1 MNATVGSTVVY
12 ESAEA
17 KEAAFKAR
25 KNEAAKRM
33 LARKAEAMQKLIAL
47 AMKVG
52 TAEEKAAAQY
62 LLPHPV
68 GPRGPN
74 VAEAIREAGE
84 MHEDEVF
91 KAFHLGRTE
100 MKRVLKANPEMTFRD
115 GYYTF

>member
-1 MNATVGSTVVY
+1 MDKTVVGTTVVF

-17 KEAAFKAR
+17 KELAFKAR

-52 TAEEKAAAQY
+52 TPEEKAAAAY

-74 VAEAIREAGE
+74 VAEAIKDSP
-84 MHEDEVF
+84 MTEDEVWMKF
-91 KAFHLGRTE
+91 KLGRTE
-100 MKRVLKANPEMTFRD
+100 MKRVLKANPDMTFID
-115 GYYTF
+115 GTYSF

>member
-1 MNATVGSTVVY
+1 MNATVGTTVVY
-12 ESAEA
+12 ETAEE

-47 AMKVG
+47 ALKVG

-68 GPRGPN
+68 GPRSISP
-74 VAEAIREAGE
+74 VESIRDNP
-84 MHEDEVF
+84 MTEDEVWMKF
-91 KAFHLGRTE
+91 KLGRTE
-100 MKRVLKANPEMTFRD
+100 MKRVLKANPDMTFID
-115 GYYTF
+115 GVYSL